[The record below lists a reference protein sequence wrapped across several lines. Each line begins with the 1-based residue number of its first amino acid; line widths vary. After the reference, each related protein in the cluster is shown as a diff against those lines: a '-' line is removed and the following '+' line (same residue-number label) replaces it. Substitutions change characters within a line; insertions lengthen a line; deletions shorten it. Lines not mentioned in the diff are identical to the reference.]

1 MIRDQRQDFIR
12 WRFRIKYMDL
22 KRKSSKMFKNEIL
35 WKSFHICTKWCI
47 CWNKCFIIHILCQ
60 LCKILSLILWK
71 KFPSLQF
78 PMWSKT
84 IKVQSNNCFP
94 WCGFI
99 ILSHLQ
105 SKWCKKHSYLHPPI
119 PVCELLKLWLYHK
132 TIRLY
137 RSWDRQYVLALYPQ
151 PWITMHNWGN
161 A

>member
-22 KRKSSKMFKNEIL
+22 KRKSSKMFKNKIL
-35 WKSFHICTKWCI
+35 QKSFHICSGVSVET
-47 CWNKCFIIHILCQ
+47 NVLLFIFCVNIA
-60 LCKILSLILWK
+60 KFSLILWK

-137 RSWDRQYVLALYPQ
+137 RVWNRQYILALYPQ
-151 PWITMHNWGN
+151 PWITMHIWGN